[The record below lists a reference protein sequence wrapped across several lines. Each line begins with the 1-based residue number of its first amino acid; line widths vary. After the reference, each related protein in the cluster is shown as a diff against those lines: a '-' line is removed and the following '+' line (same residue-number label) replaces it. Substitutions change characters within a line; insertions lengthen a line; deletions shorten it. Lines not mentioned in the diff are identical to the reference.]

1 MVCLGDKH
9 VSAEQGTAIKL
20 MVKIEKERPRGKRS
34 LEALC
39 GQSGKSVPSSPMS
52 PVLLSSTTPEQIPEP
67 ADCDFPSECHSSVV
81 IKEAGNAEAGNL
93 TVKTSANR
101 RRRKKR
107 ASGNSLKVK
116 FDTSSSQSGN
126 STPSSPLSPS
136 VSHVHRRTPL
146 SPDNEQL
153 SEYSPP
159 RKLPQDSRQ
168 DQVSKAASTSKLWG
182 PEIFKYYGKA
192 SSHLS
197 KEQPSSQKKNLAR
210 PALLPSA
217 TFPVAGW
224 RTSSTL
230 ASNTITPLARAP
242 GYQVGKDKLK
252 DGNSIGEKSE
262 SREEFTYDIWG
273 NHFPGLMMDKSVKT
287 LTKALDDESLSFF
300 SRSPQALMGENAV
313 EAHAAFSTSDCSVPH
328 HIQDV

>member
-1 MVCLGDKH
+1 M
-9 VSAEQGTAIKL
+9 SAEQGTAIKL
-20 MVKIEKERPRGKRS
+20 MVEIEKERRRGRGRGKS
-34 LEALC
+34 LGVPLGLVEKLEALC
-39 GQSGKSVPSSPMS
+39 GQSGKSVPSSPKS
-52 PVLLSSTTPEQIPEP
+52 PLLLSSTREQIPEP
-67 ADCDFPSECHSSVV
+67 ADCEFSSECHSSVV

-93 TVKTSANR
+93 TVKTGANR
-101 RRRKKR
+101 RRRNKR
-107 ASGNSLKVK
+107 ASGNSLKGK

-136 VSHVHRRTPL
+136 VSHMHRRTPL

-153 SEYSPP
+153 LEYSPP
-159 RKLPQDSRQ
+159 RKLPEDSTQDR
-168 DQVSKAASTSKLWG
+168 VLKAASTSKLWG
-182 PEIFKYYGKA
+182 PEVFKYYGKA

-224 RTSSTL
+224 RASGTS
-230 ASNTITPLARAP
+230 ASNTKTPLVRAP
-242 GYQVGKDKLK
+242 GYEAGKDKLK
-252 DGNSIGEKSE
+252 DGNTIGEKSE

-287 LTKALDDESLSFF
+287 LTKALDDEPLSFF
-300 SRSPQALMGENAV
+300 LRGPQMGGENAV
-313 EAHAAFSTSDCSVPH
+313 EAPVSSSTSNCSVTH
-328 HIQDV
+328 HT